1 MSDNEEYTLTVDFG
15 LPNFLTAV
23 MALLKFGGYIDYS
36 WWVVWSP
43 VLVYAGLTVLTLVI
57 LGVIGA
63 IKK

>member
-1 MSDNEEYTLTVDFG
+1 MSDNEEHTLTVDFD

-43 VLVYAGLTVLTLVI
+43 MLVYAGLTVLMLA
-57 LGVIGA
+57 VIGVVNA
-63 IKK
+63 VKK